1 MRFTKPKNLCGILNS
16 DLYPLVPDKGTKSQ
30 LTQCYQTVNV
40 FCLFFQTALWVGTS
54 PDQTWSILTRRGYL

>member
-16 DLYPLVPDKGTKSQ
+16 DLYPLVPDKGTKRQ
-30 LTQCYQTVNV
+30 TTVNV